1 MKVNSMLAV
10 ACTALVITS
19 CSNEEI
25 VPVSMSK
32 KVSVVLNLPAMA
44 HTRAIDNIANSGDM
58 VTMSGTVKLYAKT
71 AQDGG
76 VVNTL
81 TLQVSDLQ
89 DWIQEQEVKRLRFP
103 VQLLISK

>member
-58 VTMSGTVKLYAKT
+58 VTMSGTV
-71 AQDGG
+71 
-76 VVNTL
+76 
-81 TLQVSDLQ
+81 SCMR
-89 DWIQEQEVKRLRFP
+89 RLLKM
-103 VQLLISK
+103 VELSIL

>member
-44 HTRAIDNIANSGDM
+44 QAGPQRRFLIDCYS
-58 VTMSGTVKLYAKT
+58 TVC
-71 AQDGG
+71 
-76 VVNTL
+76 
-81 TLQVSDLQ
+81 
-89 DWIQEQEVKRLRFP
+89 
-103 VQLLISK
+103 